1 MSKTP
6 SSRHVQLP
14 KEPTRRQLSRA
25 EREARQSRIVWLIF
39 GGVIAVLALVL
50 AFGWLREN
58 VLLQNEPV
66 ANVNGEL
73 ISTRTFQNRVRLA
86 RAQIIQQRDRAL
98 ALGDQTTAAQYQQQ
112 LDDTQGLG
120 AQVLQ
125 ELVDEILLKQA
136 APEFHVSVSPEEVQT
151 FIEEDLNYYRN
162 PPTPA
167 PTRTPRPTP
176 TVTEP
181 ITQTPTPTI
190 TPFPTATPVSAEGF
204 QQLYKDQLSY
214 LATLGFTEQEFRQI
228 IETRLIDE
236 KVRAAIAS
244 TVPTTTEQVQF
255 RYIRIDAADVQTAT
269 QIINRDGFDKVYQ
282 EVLSGTFP
290 ITTVQASETFD
301 WVPKDVISQTS
312 EFGPTLADELFNA
325 VISQTTFIGVN
336 QAGTASYVV
345 QLTGKEVRPL
355 SSSFLQDA
363 QTKAVDA
370 WLEQRRSPT
379 FYLNWQDRV
388 PTTPK

>member
-1 MSKTP
+1 MSKSPTT
-6 SSRHVQLP
+6 RNVQLP

-25 EREARQSRIVWLIF
+25 EREARQSRIVMLAV
-39 GGVIAVLALVL
+39 GGVVAVLALVL

-66 ANVNGEL
+66 ANVNGEMIL
-73 ISTRTFQNRVRLA
+73 TRTFQNRVRLA
-86 RAQIIQQRDRAL
+86 RAQLIQQRDRAL
-98 ALGDQTTAAQYQQQ
+98 ALGDQDTAAQYQQQ

-125 ELVDEILLKQA
+125 ELVDEVLLKQGA
-136 APEFHVSVSPEEVQT
+136 AEFNVSVTPDEVQA
-151 FIEEDLNYYRN
+151 FIEEDLNYFRN
-162 PPTPA
+162 PPTPE

-190 TPFPTATPVSAEGF
+190 TPFPTATPVTAEGF
-204 QQLYKDQLSY
+204 QQLYQEQLSY
-214 LATLGFTEQEFRQI
+214 LASLGFTEAEFRQI
-228 IETRLIDE
+228 IETRLLGE
-236 KVRAAIAS
+236 KVRSAIAT
-244 TVPTTTEQVQF
+244 TVPTITEQVQF
-255 RYIRIDAADVQTAT
+255 RYIRIDAADVQTMTEA
-269 QIINRDGFDKVYQ
+269 INRDGFEAVYQ
-282 EVLSGTFP
+282 SILSGTFP

-301 WVPKDVISQTS
+301 WVPKDAISQTS
-312 EFGPTLADELFNA
+312 EFGPVLAEELFSA
-325 VISQTTFIGVN
+325 AISQTTFIGVN

-363 QTKAVDA
+363 QRKAQEA

-388 PTTPK
+388 PNTPR

>member
-1 MSKTP
+1 MSKSP
-6 SSRHVQLP
+6 STRNVQLP

-25 EREARQSRIVWLIF
+25 EREARQSRIVMLAF
-39 GGVIAVLALVL
+39 GGVVAVLVLIL

-66 ANVNGEL
+66 ANVNGEVIL
-73 ISTRTFQNRVRLA
+73 TRTFQNRVRLA
-86 RAQIIQQRDRAL
+86 RAQLIQQRDRAL
-98 ALGDQTTAAQYQQQ
+98 ALGDQDTATQYQQQ
-112 LDDTQGLG
+112 LDDPQGLG

-125 ELVDEILLKQA
+125 ELVDEVLLKQGA
-136 APEFHVSVSPEEVQT
+136 AEFNVSVTPDEVQA
-151 FIEEDLNYYRN
+151 FIEEDLNYFRN
-162 PPTPA
+162 PPTPE

-190 TPFPTATPVSAEGF
+190 TPFPTATPVTAEGF
-204 QQLYKDQLSY
+204 QQLYQEQLSY
-214 LATLGFTEQEFRQI
+214 LASLGFTEPEFRQI
-228 IETRLIDE
+228 IETRLLGE
-236 KVRAAIAS
+236 KVRGAIAS
-244 TVPTTTEQVQF
+244 TVPTITEQVQF
-255 RYIRIDAADVQTAT
+255 RYIRIDAANVQTTTAA
-269 QIINRDGFDKVYQ
+269 INRDGFDAVYQ
-282 EVLSGTFP
+282 SILSGTFP

-301 WVPKDVISQTS
+301 WVPKDAISQTS
-312 EFGPTLADELFNA
+312 EFGPVLAEELFSA
-325 VISQTTFIGVN
+325 AISQTTFIGLN

-363 QTKAVDA
+363 QQKAQAA

-379 FYLNWQDRV
+379 FYLSWQDRV
-388 PTTPK
+388 PTTPR

>member
-25 EREARQSRIVWLIF
+25 EREARQSRTVWLVF
-39 GGVIAVLALVL
+39 GGVIAVLVLVL

-86 RAQIIQQRDRAL
+86 RAQIIQQRDRSL
-98 ALGDQTTAAQYQQQ
+98 ALGDQTTAGQYQQQ
-112 LDDTQGLG
+112 LDDAQGLG

-125 ELVDEILLKQA
+125 ELVDEVLLKQA
-136 APEFHVSVSPEEVQT
+136 APEFNVSVSPEEVQT

-228 IETRLIDE
+228 IETRLIGE

-269 QIINRDGFDKVYQ
+269 QIINRDGFDTVYQ

-301 WVPKDVISQTS
+301 WVPKDAISQTS